1 MYNRNKGRALQ
12 PAQRPGEKFGN
23 LFLPQ
28 RLTKMRIHWTMSRA
42 EQSRA
47 EQSRAEQSRAE
58 QSRS

>member
-47 EQSRAEQSRAE
+47 EQSRAEQSR
-58 QSRS
+58 S